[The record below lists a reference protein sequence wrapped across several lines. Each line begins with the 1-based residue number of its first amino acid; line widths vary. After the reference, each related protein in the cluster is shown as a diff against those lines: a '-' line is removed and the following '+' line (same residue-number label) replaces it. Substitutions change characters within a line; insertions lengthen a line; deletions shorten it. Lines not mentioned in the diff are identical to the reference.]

1 MKRTFFNSKGKDK
14 QYIVIGCGRFGSSV
28 AKKMCQLGNEVMVID
43 KDEDSIEN
51 IAEQVT
57 HTAIVDVTEERDLK
71 SIGLGNFDVVIVAIS
86 SDIRASI
93 MVTIMAKEM
102 GVPKIVCKAKD
113 ELQAKVLY
121 KIGADKVVFPERD
134 MGIRLAYNLAS
145 ENILDQINLDPEY
158 SIMEIVTP
166 TNWVGKTIIELN
178 LRAKYDITVLAVKTP
193 SGLKEHRDF
202 LIELEN
208 KGIKV
213 YKTLNKIF
221 SEMVDTENTQ
231 GILAVL
237 EYKERDLVNNIN
249 QDDKFVLIL
258 DRIQDPGNMGTI
270 IRTADSAGVDAVIL
284 LKGCV
289 DIYNPKVIRSTMGSI
304 FDMNIIHATQDDAVN
319 FLKSNDFNIVSSY
332 LQTDNYYHETTYDGK
347 IALVIG
353 NEANGINDE
362 LIAQSDKLVKIPIYG
377 NAESLNAAISAAVL
391 MYEIKKYL
399 S

>member
-1 MKRTFFNSKGKDK
+1 MKRTFFNSKSKDK
-14 QYIVIGCGRFGSSV
+14 QYLVIGCGRFGSSV

-93 MVTIMAKEM
+93 MATVMAKEM
-102 GVPKIVCKAKD
+102 GVPKVVCKAKD

-178 LRAKYDITVLAVKTP
+178 LRAKYDITVLAVKTT
-193 SGLKEHRDF
+193 SGLKVMPSPNYKMQEKNI
-202 LIELEN
+202 LIIIGNTDKISDIILEN
-208 KGIKV
+208 
-213 YKTLNKIF
+213 
-221 SEMVDTENTQ
+221 
-231 GILAVL
+231 
-237 EYKERDLVNNIN
+237 
-249 QDDKFVLIL
+249 
-258 DRIQDPGNMGTI
+258 
-270 IRTADSAGVDAVIL
+270 
-284 LKGCV
+284 
-289 DIYNPKVIRSTMGSI
+289 
-304 FDMNIIHATQDDAVN
+304 
-319 FLKSNDFNIVSSY
+319 
-332 LQTDNYYHETTYDGK
+332 
-347 IALVIG
+347 
-353 NEANGINDE
+353 
-362 LIAQSDKLVKIPIYG
+362 
-377 NAESLNAAISAAVL
+377 
-391 MYEIKKYL
+391 
-399 S
+399 

>member
-93 MVTIMAKEM
+93 MATIMAKEM

-178 LRAKYDITVLAVKTP
+178 LRAKYDITVLAVKTT
-193 SGLKEHRDF
+193 SGLKVMPSPNYKMQEKNNSLSARYS
-202 LIELEN
+202 EN
-208 KGIKV
+208 
-213 YKTLNKIF
+213 
-221 SEMVDTENTQ
+221 M
-231 GILAVL
+231 
-237 EYKERDLVNNIN
+237 DLLRR
-249 QDDKFVLIL
+249 K
-258 DRIQDPGNMGTI
+258 
-270 IRTADSAGVDAVIL
+270 
-284 LKGCV
+284 
-289 DIYNPKVIRSTMGSI
+289 
-304 FDMNIIHATQDDAVN
+304 
-319 FLKSNDFNIVSSY
+319 
-332 LQTDNYYHETTYDGK
+332 
-347 IALVIG
+347 
-353 NEANGINDE
+353 
-362 LIAQSDKLVKIPIYG
+362 
-377 NAESLNAAISAAVL
+377 
-391 MYEIKKYL
+391 
-399 S
+399 

>member
-178 LRAKYDITVLAVKTP
+178 LKAKYDITVLAVKTT
-193 SGLKEHRDF
+193 SGLKVMPSPNYKMQEKNI
-202 LIELEN
+202 LI
-208 KGIKV
+208 I
-213 YKTLNKIF
+213 
-221 SEMVDTENTQ
+221 
-231 GILAVL
+231 
-237 EYKERDLVNNIN
+237 
-249 QDDKFVLIL
+249 
-258 DRIQDPGNMGTI
+258 
-270 IRTADSAGVDAVIL
+270 
-284 LKGCV
+284 
-289 DIYNPKVIRSTMGSI
+289 
-304 FDMNIIHATQDDAVN
+304 
-319 FLKSNDFNIVSSY
+319 
-332 LQTDNYYHETTYDGK
+332 
-347 IALVIG
+347 IG
-353 NEANGINDE
+353 NT
-362 LIAQSDKLVKIPIYG
+362 DKIGDIILHD
-377 NAESLNAAISAAVL
+377 
-391 MYEIKKYL
+391 
-399 S
+399 

>member
-1 MKRTFFNSKGKDK
+1 MKRTFFNSKSKDK
-14 QYIVIGCGRFGSSV
+14 QYLVIGCGRFGSSV

-93 MVTIMAKEM
+93 MATIMAKEM

-178 LRAKYDITVLAVKTP
+178 LRAKYDITVLAVKTT
-193 SGLKEHRDF
+193 SGLKVMPSPNYKMQEKNI
-202 LIELEN
+202 LI
-208 KGIKV
+208 I
-213 YKTLNKIF
+213 
-221 SEMVDTENTQ
+221 
-231 GILAVL
+231 
-237 EYKERDLVNNIN
+237 
-249 QDDKFVLIL
+249 
-258 DRIQDPGNMGTI
+258 
-270 IRTADSAGVDAVIL
+270 
-284 LKGCV
+284 
-289 DIYNPKVIRSTMGSI
+289 
-304 FDMNIIHATQDDAVN
+304 
-319 FLKSNDFNIVSSY
+319 
-332 LQTDNYYHETTYDGK
+332 
-347 IALVIG
+347 IG
-353 NEANGINDE
+353 NTDKI
-362 LIAQSDKLVKIPIYG
+362 SDIILHD
-377 NAESLNAAISAAVL
+377 
-391 MYEIKKYL
+391 
-399 S
+399 

>member
-1 MKRTFFNSKGKDK
+1 MINIIKSKDNDK
-14 QYIVIGCGRFGSSV
+14 IKYTKSLLKTKGRNKE
-28 AKKMCQLGNEVMVID
+28 KK
-43 KDEDSIEN
+43 
-51 IAEQVT
+51 
-57 HTAIVDVTEERDLK
+57 
-71 SIGLGNFDVVIVAIS
+71 F
-86 SDIRASI
+86 
-93 MVTIMAKEM
+93 
-102 GVPKIVCKAKD
+102 
-113 ELQAKVLY
+113 
-121 KIGADKVVFPERD
+121 
-134 MGIRLAYNLAS
+134 
-145 ENILDQINLDPEY
+145 
-158 SIMEIVTP
+158 
-166 TNWVGKTIIELN
+166 IIEGYRILT
-178 LRAKYDITVLAVKTP
+178 LALECDAKLEYVFINEDFEK
-193 SGLKEHRDF
+193 KQEHRDF
-202 LIELEN
+202 L
-208 KGIKV
+208 
-213 YKTLNKIF
+213 
-221 SEMVDTENTQ
+221 MVDTENTQ